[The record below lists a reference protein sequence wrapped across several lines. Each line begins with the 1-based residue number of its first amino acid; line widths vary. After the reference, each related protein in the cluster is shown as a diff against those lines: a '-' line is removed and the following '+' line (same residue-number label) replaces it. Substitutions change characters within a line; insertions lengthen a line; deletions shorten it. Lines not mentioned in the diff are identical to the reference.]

1 MPSQYYQL
9 RGVEGVNGGH
19 FTDPEGGE
27 STPKRRGPSFTD
39 SFNQRIVGSRFQEVN
54 RDSVAYGRLPM
65 GSQVMVEK
73 NGQMGPGRFTDSP
86 LPDAAPYG
94 PGAGHTSWDTAAF
107 HEGVPP
113 HQWWVHQPGDSI
125 QEEPEL
131 GEEWVDIMHEA
142 PEAFENAEEYNM
154 AALPKSR
161 PRPPRVRNVQNTE
174 DRRETFPLRERDLVE
189 PEEYQPP
196 HLRVQPRQPF
206 VRPLSGL
213 DHDDLGHIYS
223 DINMWRGKL
232 KAINTEI
239 GEVQRECYNDI
250 ADGARIRGW
259 LVVGRGLRFLP
270 GIQLIEGRAKEDIR
284 WDELQ
289 NEGGP
294 MRTTAF
300 WSIVI
305 TFGILLGICL
315 TAVAGLTVA
324 SAPEF
329 GHYFPFLLPI
339 SSGNSL
345 GSGIATGLAA
355 AVAATLFTTI
365 TIAVVQYCGQLR
377 NTVSL
382 SGSQLAVFKT
392 VFYLLVGVGGMWL
405 FAVGTVLFAFG
416 ALSRSLDRS
425 STVANGAIYMSAFA
439 MILIVNVAIISPA
452 LLMLQPFHLWQVLRG
467 ERGAVTPRQRFRAV
481 YPRTYNP
488 TYAIACCVMAVLLA
502 STFTL
507 IFPLVAPA
515 AALLLILT
523 LIAHRFL
530 VGYVYG
536 RTRSQTGGLLQIW
549 LIKRFGTLVAF
560 QPLVLG
566 LILLSRE
573 LWIEGGI
580 LVGTAVLVVLVVEAY
595 CTWKTHTPGKRSL
608 STVTQDALATFTLAA
623 KPGARRDVDDE
634 SASLV
639 SSARNT
645 RTRGSFASIL
655 EMMSLTLAVMPSPS
669 QTRGPVPLE
678 TETLDDLTATERAAR
693 THPDAPPHLPPLP
706 FADHA
711 EEMAGILYAPEL
723 LAPPP
728 VIWLPND
735 AGGIG
740 RSEAFDLQRYHN
752 LQVTLDVR
760 SKDDVVHRRSMSPP
774 PRSPPPR

>member
-305 TFGILLGICL
+305 TFGILLGICR
-315 TAVAGLTVA
+315 TSYTSHDAGQVFTYERSDCCSWFNRGFSTGVRA
-324 SAPEF
+324 
-329 GHYFPFLLPI
+329 LLPVPPTNI
-339 SSGNSL
+339 L
-345 GSGIATGLAA
+345 GQLSRIRYSHRASCSCGRH
-355 AVAATLFTTI
+355 AVYDDHDRRRSMYVYWQSAFVSDCMNADHDTD
-365 TIAVVQYCGQLR
+365 CGQLR

-405 FAVGTVLFAFG
+405 FAVGAVLFAFG

-425 STVANGAIYMSAFA
+425 LTVANGAIYMSAFA

-452 LLMLQPFHLWQVLRG
+452 LLMIQPFHLWQVLRG
-467 ERGAVTPRQRFRAV
+467 ERSAVTPRQRFRGQFFRAG
-481 YPRTYNP
+481 
-488 TYAIACCVMAVLLA
+488 
-502 STFTL
+502 
-507 IFPLVAPA
+507 LV
-515 AALLLILT
+515 
-523 LIAHRFL
+523 
-530 VGYVYG
+530 
-536 RTRSQTGGLLQIW
+536 
-549 LIKRFGTLVAF
+549 F
-560 QPLVLG
+560 QRPK
-566 LILLSRE
+566 
-573 LWIEGGI
+573 
-580 LVGTAVLVVLVVEAY
+580 AN
-595 CTWKTHTPGKRSL
+595 
-608 STVTQDALATFTLAA
+608 
-623 KPGARRDVDDE
+623 
-634 SASLV
+634 
-639 SSARNT
+639 SAR
-645 RTRGSFASIL
+645 SCI
-655 EMMSLTLAVMPSPS
+655 P
-669 QTRGPVPLE
+669 
-678 TETLDDLTATERAAR
+678 
-693 THPDAPPHLPPLP
+693 
-706 FADHA
+706 
-711 EEMAGILYAPEL
+711 
-723 LAPPP
+723 
-728 VIWLPND
+728 
-735 AGGIG
+735 
-740 RSEAFDLQRYHN
+740 
-752 LQVTLDVR
+752 
-760 SKDDVVHRRSMSPP
+760 
-774 PRSPPPR
+774 